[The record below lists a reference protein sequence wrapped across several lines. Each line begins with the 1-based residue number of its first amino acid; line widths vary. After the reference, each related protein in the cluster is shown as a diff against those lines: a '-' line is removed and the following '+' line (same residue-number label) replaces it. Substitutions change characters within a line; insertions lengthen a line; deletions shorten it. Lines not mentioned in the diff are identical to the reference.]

1 MNYITQAEYMSINQY
16 ADQMNNLVLSSRKI
30 RFNTRKIITL
40 NGFQNAFK
48 DESLIIIT
56 WSGVNLFNFH
66 INVRRIGCHDNTELL
81 FDLFGVS
88 SSTNRYDLNETQKL
102 YN

>member
-48 DESLIIIT
+48 DESLIIIVEQKHFKMT
-56 WSGVNLFNFH
+56 FKRQSVIL
-66 INVRRIGCHDNTELL
+66 RLL
-81 FDLFGVS
+81 YGYHAF
-88 SSTNRYDLNETQKL
+88 
-102 YN
+102 